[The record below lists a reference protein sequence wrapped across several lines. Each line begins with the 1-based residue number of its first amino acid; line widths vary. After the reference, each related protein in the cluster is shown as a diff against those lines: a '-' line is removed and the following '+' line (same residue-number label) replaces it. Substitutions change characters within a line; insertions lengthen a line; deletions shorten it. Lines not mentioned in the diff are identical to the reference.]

1 MSEYNADICFTQ
13 DIYCN
18 KRGVSTRYVPPD
30 VPGFNLFFSSESDNI
45 PKAAIYVSDKIQA
58 SLLSK
63 ASNSHCA
70 TCVLNSSLGKIL
82 VSSLYSPPSDQS
94 PDEKLNFLFENLDH
108 REIQRLV
115 LCGDLNAHSNVWSN
129 STSTDRKGEVV
140 ESIFLQFNMLVLNDP
155 NSPPT
160 FDSGRGRSWIDV
172 TVAGDRMAD
181 KISNWK
187 VLEEETLSFH
197 KLISFDI
204 QTPHEDDL
212 TVKYHFESTD
222 WIQFNT
228 FMQNQFIL
236 NNISCS
242 TEVPDKL
249 SLDSLATKITDIF
262 TLTIKSNVKSTKNY
276 SRRKLVPWWS
286 KEIAQLRKLVNKA
299 RTKFQST
306 REQADLK
313 KYKSIRNRYK
323 NKIRNSKAVNFENYC
338 KSEGDPWALVKKLT
352 STYKPPCIPTLKKE
366 CGSYTTDDLDTCNYL
381 LEKWFPDDDLSTES
395 DYHKAV
401 RDHVQSFLREG
412 FECPPPITD
421 YEMNVIE
428 SISPLKA
435 SGSDLIKGIVLQNLS
450 QENLAVVKNLF
461 SLCLKLGVFPTA
473 WKTGEGSILPKPDR
487 PDSESYKSY
496 RGITLLSVLG
506 KWFEKILLKRLM
518 WTGPG
523 SDGFSRN
530 QLGFIPDHAKMPFA
544 IL

>member
-82 VSSLYSPPSDQS
+82 VSSLYSPPPDQS
-94 PDEKLNFLFENLDH
+94 PDEKLNFLFDNLDH

-140 ESIFLQFNMLVLNDP
+140 ESIFLQYNMLVLNDP

-172 TVAGDRMAD
+172 TAAGDHMAD

-222 WIQFNT
+222 WIQFNM

-306 REQADLK
+306 REQADLE

-366 CGSYTTDDLDTCNYL
+366 CGTYTTDDLDTCNYL
-381 LEKWFPDDDLSTES
+381 LEK
-395 DYHKAV
+395 
-401 RDHVQSFLREG
+401 
-412 FECPPPITD
+412 
-421 YEMNVIE
+421 
-428 SISPLKA
+428 
-435 SGSDLIKGIVLQNLS
+435 
-450 QENLAVVKNLF
+450 
-461 SLCLKLGVFPTA
+461 
-473 WKTGEGSILPKPDR
+473 
-487 PDSESYKSY
+487 
-496 RGITLLSVLG
+496 
-506 KWFEKILLKRLM
+506 
-518 WTGPG
+518 
-523 SDGFSRN
+523 
-530 QLGFIPDHAKMPFA
+530 
-544 IL
+544 

>member
-286 KEIAQLRKLVNKA
+286 KEIAYLRKLVNKA

-306 REQADLK
+306 REQADLE

-352 STYKPPCIPTLKKE
+352 STYKPPCIPTFKKE

-395 DYHKAV
+395 DYYKAV
-401 RDHVQSFLREG
+401 RDHRQSFLRKALNALHQSQ
-412 FECPPPITD
+412 IT
-421 YEMNVIE
+421 
-428 SISPLKA
+428 K
-435 SGSDLIKGIVLQNLS
+435 
-450 QENLAVVKNLF
+450 
-461 SLCLKLGVFPTA
+461 
-473 WKTGEGSILPKPDR
+473 
-487 PDSESYKSY
+487 
-496 RGITLLSVLG
+496 
-506 KWFEKILLKRLM
+506 
-518 WTGPG
+518 
-523 SDGFSRN
+523 
-530 QLGFIPDHAKMPFA
+530 
-544 IL
+544 